1 MNKAEALMEKAIQ
14 QLSEILVKKGIS
26 LDGDSPEDKRQA
38 ERLSTEIIERLL
50 VSHKVQLNPEE
61 YAGLRHEIVEACFGY
76 GPIQPLINDPC
87 VTDIMVNGPN
97 QVFIEKNGT
106 LEKSDI
112 EFKDEEAVV
121 KWVNRILG
129 EGEKRLDRNT
139 PYVDVSIRN
148 NARVTIVIPPIA
160 ADVTSFVV
168 RKKMR
173 RGYTFQ
179 DLINLGT
186 LDQKTFDFLKYCV
199 LAQLNIL
206 ITGGTG
212 AGKTTLLNL
221 LIRELV
227 PPSARVVVME
237 DTEEIILDPDRHA
250 MKMLTRPPL
259 PDGKGEVTLQ
269 ELVKL
274 ALHLRPD
281 RLVIGEIRGEEVFS
295 LLQAINTGHDGSMCT
310 IHANSSQDAIARLE
324 MLSLMAR
331 SNIQIEV
338 VRRFIKSG
346 MDLVIHMTRF
356 PGGKRMISQI
366 SELSLQGNDLLVK
379 DIFNLR
385 RSVENG
391 KEVMQIKPTGHIPS
405 FLNRLKVYADIKEDF
420 FRND

>member
-1 MNKAEALMEKAIQ
+1 MNKIEVLTEEAIR
-14 QLSEILVKKGIS
+14 QLAEILIKKGIS

-38 ERLSTEIIERLL
+38 EHLSTEIIERLL
-50 VSHKVQLNPEE
+50 LLHKVQLKPEE
-61 YAGLRHEIVEACFGY
+61 YSILRKEIVEACFGY
-76 GPIQPLINDPC
+76 GPIQPLMNDPC
-87 VTDIMVNGPN
+87 VTDIMVNGPDN
-97 QVFIEKNGT
+97 IFIERNGV
-106 LEKSDI
+106 LEKSNI
-112 EFKDEEAVV
+112 QFKDEASVI
-121 KWVNRILG
+121 KLVNRILG
-129 EGEKRLDRNT
+129 EGEKRIDRNT

-160 ADVTSFVV
+160 ANMTSFVV

-173 RGYTFQ
+173 RGYTFK
-179 DLINLGT
+179 DLIDLGT
-186 LDQKTFDFLKYCV
+186 LDQKTFDFLTYCV
-199 LAQLNIL
+199 AAQLNIL

-212 AGKTTLLNL
+212 AGKTTILNL

-227 PPSARVVVME
+227 TPCARVVVME
-237 DTEEIILDPDRHA
+237 DTEEIILDPAKHA
-250 MKMLTRPPL
+250 LKMLTRPPL
-259 PDGKGEVTLQ
+259 PDGKGEVSLQ

-324 MLSLMAR
+324 MLSLMAK
-331 SNIQIEV
+331 SNIEIDV
-338 VRRFIKSG
+338 IRRFIKSG

-356 PGGKRMISQI
+356 PGGKRMVSQI
-366 SELSLQGNDLLVK
+366 SELSLQGENLLVK

-405 FLNRLKVYADIKEDF
+405 FLNRLKVYTDISEDF
-420 FRND
+420 FKND